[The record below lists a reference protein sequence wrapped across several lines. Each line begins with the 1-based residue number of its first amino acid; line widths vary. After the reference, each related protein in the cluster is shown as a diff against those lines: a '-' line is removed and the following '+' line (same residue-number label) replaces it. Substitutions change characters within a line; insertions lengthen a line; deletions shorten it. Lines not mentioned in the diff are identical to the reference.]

1 MVEKTVAQD
10 RETWVSYGFYLWVR
24 KIPCRRAWQPTP
36 VFSFHVFPGEPMDR
50 GDWQV
55 QSMGWQIVLSYTV
68 KPLPPRQNPKLG
80 GNLELTATM

>member
-36 VFSFHVFPGEPMDR
+36 VFLPGESQGQRSLIGYGPVGCKESDTTEVTEHSCL
-50 GDWQV
+50 QV
-55 QSMGWQIVLSYTV
+55 RKS
-68 KPLPPRQNPKLG
+68 
-80 GNLELTATM
+80 